1 MTMKQSVTKCDV
13 ANGIPARFMLV
24 WFIEVRIDSEYT
36 RMYDGNIIPNVR
48 KWKTK
53 EGRERKSNKLGFT
66 EKSLRDFEQ

>member
-1 MTMKQSVTKCDV
+1 
-13 ANGIPARFMLV
+13 
-24 WFIEVRIDSEYT
+24 
-36 RMYDGNIIPNVR
+36 MYDGNIIPNVR